1 MRRMSIVAAGLAAL
15 TLMTQAATASVQVT
29 FVNPQ
34 NYNDRDFRSSG
45 TRDGVIAEF
54 QRYFGRLGSR
64 YLKDGQSVR
73 IEVIDARLAG
83 EYGPWRPRFNDV
95 RILRDITPPRFKLR
109 YTLTQGKRVLAKGEE
124 TVSDI
129 NYLWNPSAQN
139 SSERFA
145 YEKDMLR
152 DWFRKRFVELKAPRA
167 S

>member
-1 MRRMSIVAAGLAAL
+1 MILAAGLAAL
-15 TLMTQAATASVQVT
+15 TLMSAAAEASVQVT

-45 TRDGVIAEF
+45 TRDGIIAEF
-54 QRYFGRLGSR
+54 QRYFDRLGTR

-73 IEVIDARLAG
+73 IEVLDARLAG
-83 EYGPWRPRFNDV
+83 EYEPWRPRFNDV

-109 YTLTQGKRVLAKGEE
+109 YTLTQGKRVLVKGEE

-152 DWFRKRFVELKAPRA
+152 DWFRKRFVELKGPRA